1 MQEAGRQEASPDAIP
16 DPDAGSG
23 RDVQNMAASLKKK
36 AAARA
41 QFMADPEPGLG
52 MLLATD
58 GIAAPDFGAG
68 VPKKHKAKR
77 KAASE
82 GVKSKK
88 KTRVESDL

>member
-1 MQEAGRQEASPDAIP
+1 
-16 DPDAGSG
+16 
-23 RDVQNMAASLKKK
+23 MAASLKKK

-41 QFMADPEPGLG
+41 QFMGDQEPGLG